1 MKKPLIGV
9 TCRYNEENEE
19 ISLIPTYMNAV
30 AVHGAVPI
38 LLYCTEDEALLRSWV
53 DLCDGLMISGGP
65 DVDPSYYGEE
75 RHEKCG
81 PACPSRDRTESRLFE
96 MFREAGK
103 PILGICRGAQL
114 VNALLGGTLYQD
126 VPSQYNDGLV
136 HSIPNLV
143 PAWHSMNIVPGTR
156 LHKMLGVEECTVN
169 SFHHQAV
176 LKVAPGMRVAANAPG
191 GLIEA
196 IESTDDSWLFCIQ
209 WHPER
214 TFQDDEVS
222 NKLFGA
228 FVDAC
233 R

>member
-19 ISLIPTYMNAV
+19 ISLIPTYMNSV

-38 LLYCTEDEALLRSWV
+38 LLYCTEDEELLRSWV

-65 DVDPSYYGEE
+65 DVDPSYYGAE

-103 PILGICRGAQL
+103 PVLGICRGAQL
-114 VNALLGGTLYQD
+114 INALLGGTLYQD
-126 VPSQYNDGLV
+126 VPSELSDEIV

-143 PAWHSMNIVPGTR
+143 PAWHSMKILSDTR
-156 LHKMLGVEECTVN
+156 LHDMLGVDDCTVN
-169 SFHHQAV
+169 SFHHQGF
-176 LKVAPGMRVAANAPG
+176 LKIAPGLKAAAVAPD

-196 IESTDDSWLFCIQ
+196 AESTDDSWLFLIQ

-214 TFQDDEVS
+214 TFQDDDVS
-222 NKLFGA
+222 NTLFRT